1 MTNSDNANL
10 NEKNQAST
18 DTDSQTDTQIN
29 KPSVSESEIK
39 KQQQAIDEKVE
50 KMPKEFGG
58 RPKDKGL
65 EPTRY
70 GDWEFKGRCIDF

>member
-1 MTNSDNANL
+1 MTNSDKNNL
-10 NEKNQAST
+10 NKKNQT
-18 DTDSQTDTQIN
+18 TTNTDSRTDSHTD
-29 KPSVSESEIK
+29 KLSVTDNDIK